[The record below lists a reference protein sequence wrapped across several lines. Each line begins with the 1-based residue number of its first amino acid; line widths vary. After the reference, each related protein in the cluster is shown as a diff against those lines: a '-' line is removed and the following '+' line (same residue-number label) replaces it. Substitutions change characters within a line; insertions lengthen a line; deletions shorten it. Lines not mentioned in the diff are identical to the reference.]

1 MENINK
7 VFGLNNIAH
16 IELMLD
22 DVKEIFLKD
31 TEGLTI

>member
-1 MENINK
+1 LENINK

-22 DVKEIFLKD
+22 DVKEIFL
-31 TEGLTI
+31 

>member
-1 MENINK
+1 MNK

-22 DVKEIFLKD
+22 DVKEIFL
-31 TEGLTI
+31 